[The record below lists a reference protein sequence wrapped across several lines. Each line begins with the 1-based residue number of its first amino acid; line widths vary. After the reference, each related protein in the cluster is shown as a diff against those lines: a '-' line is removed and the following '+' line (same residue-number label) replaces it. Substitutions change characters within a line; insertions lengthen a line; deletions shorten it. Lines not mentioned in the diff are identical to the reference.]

1 MTFVGA
7 PEKATLQCMCQC
19 CSRANGCSDRSPD
32 QPADLSRCFGTFE
45 RLQWHWSRTGP
56 RWLRTV
62 HQDRTCTFSG
72 DKSSLLKASITGAFL
87 CACLCPS
94 WPGGGHLGWWQPNH
108 HQYIHP
114 VNIRVTTPASRD
126 SGAGVGTW
134 LRTLWGR
141 IWATHRSMQRKE
153 CTQRTEDPPSSAV
166 PT

>member
-1 MTFVGA
+1 MWEPLKKPPCSACVSAGAAPMAALTEAQTSQPTFSGA
-7 PEKATLQCMCQC
+7 LGPSK
-19 CSRANGCSDRSPD
+19 SK
-32 QPADLSRCFGTFE
+32 
-45 RLQWHWSRTGP
+45 RLQWHRSRTGP

-62 HQDRTCTFSG
+62 HQDHTCTFSG
-72 DKSSLLKASITGAFL
+72 NKSSLLKASITGAFL

-114 VNIRVTTPASRD
+114 VNTKVTTPASRYL
-126 SGAGVGTW
+126 GAGVGTW

-153 CTQRTEDPPSSAV
+153 CPQRTEDPPSSVV